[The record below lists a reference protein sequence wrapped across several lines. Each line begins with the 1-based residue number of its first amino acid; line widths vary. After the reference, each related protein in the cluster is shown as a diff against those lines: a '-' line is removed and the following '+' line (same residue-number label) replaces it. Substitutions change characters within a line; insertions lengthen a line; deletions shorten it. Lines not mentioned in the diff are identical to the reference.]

1 MRLYHFTD
9 PANVLLISGQG
20 LKPQASDDGAIL
32 TAGMPVVWLTRQS
45 SNELTQDDVTY
56 LTSAGIPAEVGGL
69 AFGGTARISVRLNSN
84 DKKLKRYS
92 DVYRKLRKI
101 GLPLPLP
108 PTVIE
113 DWFVYL
119 GVIPAARIDTALPA
133 QQMLECLDHHIATHP
148 HADARETFKAVR
160 LNVAAL
166 PEGGT
171 ARFTI

>member
-1 MRLYHFTD
+1 MKLYHYTT

-45 SNELTQDDVTY
+45 SNELTQDEVTY
-56 LTSAGIPAEVGGL
+56 LTSVGVPAKVGEL
-69 AFGGTARISVRLNSN
+69 SFGGTARIRVRLNSN
-84 DKKLKRYS
+84 DRKLVRYS
-92 DVYRKLRKI
+92 DVYRKLMKM
-101 GLPLPLP
+101 GLLFQLP
-108 PTVIE
+108 PVAIE

-119 GVIPAARIDTALPA
+119 GAIPPARIDTALPA
-133 QQMLECLDHHIATHP
+133 HQMLECLDHHIATHP
-148 HADARETFKAVR
+148 HAEARETFKAIR
-160 LNVAAL
+160 LNVAVL